1 MITAKNLKKRFISGS
16 DYITVLDDLSLEI
29 AAGSWALFLGPSGAG
44 KSTLISILA
53 GLDVSDTGELW
64 VAGEDL
70 CKMSEDER
78 TRFRAKNIAFVFQN
92 FRLVPTLTALENVRL
107 ALEISSI
114 KNAEKIA
121 TEWLERVGLA
131 SRADHFP
138 GQLSGGE
145 QQRVALA
152 RAFAPA
158 PKVLFADEPTGNL
171 DSNTGRAVL
180 DLMADMQKS
189 IGTTIV
195 MVSHDEEIAKRVN
208 QVHRLKDGK
217 WVA

>member
-1 MITAKNLKKRFISGS
+1 MSGS
-16 DYITVLDDLSLEI
+16 DHITVLRDLSLEI

-53 GLDVSDTGELW
+53 GLEVPDTGELW
-64 VAGEDL
+64 VAGENL
-70 CKMSEDER
+70 AQMNEDER
-78 TRFRAKNIAFVFQN
+78 TKFRARNVAFVFQN
-92 FRLVPTLTALENVRL
+92 FRLVPTLTAFENIRL
-107 ALEISSI
+107 ALEIAGAKHADKS
-114 KNAEKIA
+114 AH
-121 TEWLERVGLA
+121 EWLERVGLA
-131 SRADHFP
+131 RRAEHFP

-152 RAFAPA
+152 RAFATQ

-180 DLMADMQKS
+180 DLMGEMQRS
-189 IGTTIV
+189 VGTTIV
-195 MVSHDEEIAKRVN
+195 MVSHDEEITQRVN
-208 QVHRLKDGK
+208 VVHRLKDGQ